1 VRRNGTYHFE
11 EGLPQIVQRKRLI
24 EKENRK
30 ELPFAAAFAQLNH
43 LCNSQKK
50 NPAAMRDI

>member
-50 NPAAMRDI
+50 NPAAMRDL